1 MNLLAR
7 TSTCV
12 TLLLVVLC
20 SCLLFCPP
28 STSSSP
34 QSAPCSI
41 ECLDAHTLRSGI
53 KLVWCVFSEKDIDGF
68 RIYRMAEND
77 ATLVVV
83 NRQGLIPAWQ
93 QSYVDTDL
101 APSTNYRY
109 VLGVVF
115 ENGNE
120 CLSEPVE
127 ARSSNESHP
136 LVPRV
141 LTGVTCNHPK

>member
-1 MNLLAR
+1 MNPPTR

-20 SCLLFCPP
+20 SCLLFYPP
-28 STSSSP
+28 SISSSP
-34 QSAPCSI
+34 QSAPCAI

-53 KLVWCVFSEKDIDGF
+53 KLVWCVFSEKDIEGF
-68 RIYRMAEND
+68 RIYRMTEND
-77 ATLVVV
+77 ASLVVV
-83 NRQGLIPAWQ
+83 NRRGLIPAWQ
-93 QSYVDTDL
+93 QSYVDMDL

-115 ENGNE
+115 EDGNE

-127 ARSSNESHP
+127 ARSSSESRP
-136 LVPRV
+136 RVPRG
-141 LTGVTCNHPK
+141 LTGVTCIHPK